1 MSDAKRMAD
10 VDGRFAQDAESGQ
23 DSEHDPGGDVG
34 GDVRTALEQRLAAL
48 EASLRE
54 RLVRAELKA
63 HAVRAG
69 MVDMD
74 GLKLVDASRLALND
88 RDEVE
93 GAAELMAEMRRAK
106 PWLFGGNSSSSAAA
120 PPPAQAPRAKL
131 ATEMSEAEWQASR
144 AEMLRR
150 G

>member
-1 MSDAKRMAD
+1 MSDQTKWP
-10 VDGRFAQDAESGQ
+10 VDEDRTGAAAAGDGAGDAA
-23 DSEHDPGGDVG
+23 
-34 GDVRTALEQRLAAL
+34 GDVRAALEQRLSAL

-69 MVDMD
+69 MVDLD
-74 GLKLVDASRLALND
+74 GLKLLDASRLALNE

-106 PWLFGGNSSSSAAA
+106 PWLFGGASSSSVAS

-131 ATEMSEAEWQASR
+131 ATEMTEAEWVAAR

>member
-1 MSDAKRMAD
+1 MTEEPKGPVPEQAAPET
-10 VDGRFAQDAESGQ
+10 DGVEY
-23 DSEHDPGGDVG
+23 GGVE
-34 GDVRTALEQRLAAL
+34 VLARRLEAL

-69 MVDMD
+69 MVDLD
-74 GLKLVDASRLALND
+74 GLKLVDASRLVLNE

-93 GAAELMAEMRRAK
+93 GAAELMRGLRRDK
-106 PWLFGGNSSSSAAA
+106 PWLFGGPSTSSAAQ

-131 ATEMSEAEWQASR
+131 ATEMSETEWLAAR
-144 AEMLRR
+144 AELLRR
-150 G
+150 GG